1 MTGSRSAERAKRA
14 TTPFTSSTC
23 TATARPQWP
32 PTCLGPRRRTSED
45 TLQETDDDLSYHA
58 TVLPEAYAAEST
70 QLSVCGIYP
79 QSTYSEQVPA
89 DQAE

>member
-1 MTGSRSAERAKRA
+1 MSLVLGVVPNKTC
-14 TTPFTSSTC
+14 STC
-23 TATARPQWP
+23 T
-32 PTCLGPRRRTSED
+32 LGVG
-45 TLQETDDDLSYHA
+45 TLPFEMALLIHLMDD
-58 TVLPEAYAAEST
+58 ST